1 MYVIAISFANGTP
14 VGKIKDSAA
23 DAYAGLQLY
32 HVLEERR
39 LAMNPPPD
47 RPRHAELGLP
57 IPIPPTPEV
66 PDVDVDAP
74 VSVDAPGPLSDD
86 SSSEFSDDSIEE
98 AMQELANMPSATIS
112 GQQAALTTPTTQT
125 TVARDPRIEA
135 AEAKVTQ
142 RRSQR
147 RLLAS
152 PSALRTFYIW
162 QANDDLSPSGVAALL
177 RDPPLQTGTVIGY
190 ILDAILAEKLVFPK
204 ARLREEV
211 LSLLHPTLAGGK
223 YRSIV
228 QQCE

>member
-1 MYVIAISFANGTP
+1 
-14 VGKIKDSAA
+14 
-23 DAYAGLQLY
+23 
-32 HVLEERR
+32 
-39 LAMNPPPD
+39 MNPPPD

-57 IPIPPTPEV
+57 IPIPPTPAVSDVEV
-66 PDVDVDAP
+66 EAP
-74 VSVDAPGPLSDD
+74 VSLSDD
-86 SSSEFSDDSIEE
+86 SSAEFSDDSIEE
-98 AMQELANMPSATIS
+98 VMQELANTHSTTIS
-112 GQQAALTTPTTQT
+112 GQQAAPATPTIQAA
-125 TVARDPRIEA
+125 VARDPRIEA

-162 QANDDLSPSGVAALL
+162 QANDDLSPSDVAALL

-204 ARLREEV
+204 DRLREEV

-228 QQCE
+228 QQCNKH